1 VAAEQG
7 NTLMAAGEH
16 ERACELTAQLP
27 TPAGRLPTIQLELV
41 RARLVRPGDTAGVA
55 DALAALVAAAAGWR
69 PPGFTAAQID
79 AARLRLRTWL
89 DGGADVQDE
98 PAGSEAPVFVL
109 ANAVALLHAGAPAE
123 AHACAAPLAEALEP
137 GAADPVAVGALA
149 VTAAACDA
157 EGDRGTAARVA
168 EQALDLAEPEGIR
181 LAIADAAPAIEPVL
195 AHLLR
200 YGTTHRSLIG
210 EVLELARTGTTGAG
224 SAAVAPLREEL
235 SVRELAVLRYLPT
248 MLTSQEIAGELFVT
262 LNTVKSHL
270 KSIYRKLD
278 AEGRRDAV
286 RRARELGL
294 VAPSGLAAEARP
306 APLSPPPPH

>member
-1 VAAEQG
+1 
-7 NTLMAAGEH
+7 
-16 ERACELTAQLP
+16 
-27 TPAGRLPTIQLELV
+27 
-41 RARLVRPGDTAGVA
+41 
-55 DALAALVAAAAGWR
+55 
-69 PPGFTAAQID
+69 
-79 AARLRLRTWL
+79 
-89 DGGADVQDE
+89 
-98 PAGSEAPVFVL
+98 
-109 ANAVALLHAGAPAE
+109 LLHGGAPAE

-157 EGDRGTAARVA
+157 EGDRGRAARMA

-294 VAPSGLAAEARP
+294 VAPSGLAAEART
-306 APLSPPPPH
+306 APPSPPPAH